1 MSDSTREDE
10 WLRKAFGQ
18 AELSDNGFSA
28 AVMRRVR
35 RKAWMRRWTIPI
47 ATVLATAI
55 AARPAVELLLFVN
68 SLFGTVL
75 SKAELVSVPTDW
87 IAQSATFMIAGG
99 LIVFGGVF
107 MSALQD

>member
-1 MSDSTREDE
+1 MSDSIREDE

-18 AELSDNGFSA
+18 AELADDGFST

-35 RKAWMRRWTIPI
+35 RKARVRRWTMP
-47 ATVLATAI
+47 VATAVAAMI
-55 AARPAVELLLFVN
+55 AARPAIELLLFVN

-75 SKAELVSVPTDW
+75 SKAELISVPSDW
-87 IAQSATFMIAGG
+87 AAQSASFMIAGA
-99 LIVFGGVF
+99 LIVLGGVF